1 MKELIHNVVISN
13 SYVQIISIFFNFSDF
28 FFFFFKDYFNLLCDV
43 FTVITLTPSHTL
55 QYDSKDVPKDY
66 ELH

>member
-1 MKELIHNVVISN
+1 MKELIHNMVISN
-13 SYVQIISIFFNFSDF
+13 SYVQIISRFFNFSDF
-28 FFFFFKDYFNLLCDV
+28 FFVFKDYFNLLCDI

-55 QYDSKDVPKDY
+55 QYDSKDVRKDY